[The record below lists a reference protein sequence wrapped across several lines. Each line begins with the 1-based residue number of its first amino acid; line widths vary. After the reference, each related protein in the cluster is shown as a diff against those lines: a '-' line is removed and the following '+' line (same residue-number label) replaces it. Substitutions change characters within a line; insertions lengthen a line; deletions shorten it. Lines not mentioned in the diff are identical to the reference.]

1 MTVAKVLRMPKLN
14 SRGRLLFVA
23 YPLLPVSDQSAGG
36 AEQVLTTL
44 ERVAAKSGWRTTV
57 AACNG
62 STAAGQLYATM
73 PPGGGRLSSA
83 RHLESQHCKRVAELI
98 SVRSAIGTPFDLVHD
113 HSGSFFA
120 HASRIDA
127 PVLATMHLPRSFYP
141 AQWFHHLPQNVYLNC
156 VSKAQARTFADVPNM
171 IGVVPNGI
179 GLNRFPLRSRKQ
191 DYLLWMGRICE
202 EKGTHTALDV
212 AKRTGLPIVMIG
224 QVYPF
229 AYHQNYFDREIRPRM
244 DRMGE
249 QVKYIERP
257 SFADKI
263 KLIQNARALLVTS
276 SAEETSCLVA
286 MEAAACGTPVVAM
299 RRGAFSEVVQ
309 HGETGYIVSDV
320 SEMSAALAHLSAIK
334 PRSCR
339 AYAQR
344 HFSAQQM
351 LSGYEA
357 LYKRIHAQRAPEA
370 APALTPVFAA

>member
-1 MTVAKVLRMPKLN
+1 MTLAKVLRMPKLK
-14 SRGRLLFVA
+14 SRGRVLFVA
-23 YPLLPVSDQSAGG
+23 YPLLPVSEQSAGG

-44 ERVAAKSGWRTTV
+44 ERAAAGRGWRTTV
-57 AACNG
+57 AGCNG

-73 PPGGGRLSSA
+73 PPSRGRLASA
-83 RHLESQHCKRVAELI
+83 RQLESLHCQRVAELI
-98 SVRSAIGTPFDLVHD
+98 DVRSAIGTPFDVVHD

-120 HASRIDA
+120 HAGRVDA

-141 AQWFHHLPQNVYLNC
+141 QQWFHHLSKNIYLNC
-156 VSKAQARTFADVPNM
+156 VSKAQARTFADVPNVV
-171 IGVVPNGI
+171 GVVPNGI
-179 GLNRFPLRSRKQ
+179 DLDRFPLQSRKQ

-202 EKGTHTALDV
+202 EKGAHTALDI

-244 DRMGE
+244 DRMGD

-257 SFADKI
+257 SFAAKI
-263 KLIQNARALLVTS
+263 KLIQSARALLVTS

-286 MEAAACGTPVVAM
+286 MEAAACGTPVIAM

-309 HGETGYIVSDV
+309 HGVTGYIVNSV
-320 SEMSAALAHLSAIK
+320 SEMSDALAQLSGIK
-334 PRSCR
+334 PRTCR
-339 AYAQR
+339 AYAQQ
-344 HFSAQQM
+344 HFSARQM

-357 LYKRIHAQRAPEA
+357 LYERIRAQKAMQA
-370 APALTPVFAA
+370 APTLTPAFAA

>member
-1 MTVAKVLRMPKLN
+1 MTVAKVLRMPKLK

-44 ERVAAKSGWRTTV
+44 ERAAANSGWRTTV

-62 STAAGQLYATM
+62 SVAAGQVYATM
-73 PPGGGRLSSA
+73 LPGRGRLASA
-83 RHLESQHCKRVAELI
+83 RQLEAQHCRRVAELI
-98 SVRSAIGTPFDLVHD
+98 DVRSAIGTPFDLVHD
-113 HSGSFFA
+113 HSGSFFG
-120 HASRIDA
+120 HASGVDT
-127 PVLATMHLPRSFYP
+127 PVLATLHLPRSFYP
-141 AQWFHHLPQNVYLNC
+141 QHWFHRLPQNVHLAC
-156 VSKAQARTFADVPNM
+156 VSKAQARTFSDVPNI

-179 GLNRFPLRSRKQ
+179 DLGRFPLRSRKQ

-212 AKRTGLPIVMIG
+212 AKRIGLPIVMIG

-244 DRMGE
+244 ERMGD

-257 SFADKI
+257 SFADKL

-309 HGETGYIVSDV
+309 HGSTGYVVNDI
-320 SEMSAALAHLSAIK
+320 SEMSAALAHLSDIK
-334 PRSCR
+334 PRTCR
-339 AYAQR
+339 DYAQE
-344 HFSAQQM
+344 HFSAKQM
-351 LSGYEA
+351 LSRYEA
-357 LYKRIHAQRAPEA
+357 LYERLRLWRTPRTAG
-370 APALTPVFAA
+370 ALTPAVAA

>member
-1 MTVAKVLRMPKLN
+1 MAKLLRMPKQK

-44 ERVAAKSGWRTTV
+44 ERAAHRSGWKTTV
-57 AACNG
+57 AACDG
-62 STAAGQLYATM
+62 SVPAGLLYATM
-73 PPGGGRLSSA
+73 LPGRGRLDSA
-83 RHLESQHCKRVAELI
+83 RQLESQHCKRAAELI
-98 SVRSAIGTPFDLVHD
+98 SIRSAIGTPFDIVHD

-120 HASRIDA
+120 HASRVDA
-127 PVLATMHLPRSFYP
+127 PILATLHLPRSFYP
-141 AQWFHHLPQNVYLNC
+141 QHWFQHLPKNVFLNC
-156 VSKAQARTFADVPNM
+156 VSKAQARTFADAPNL
-171 IGVVPNGI
+171 IGAVPNGI
-179 GLNRFPLRSRKQ
+179 DLDRFPFHSRKQ

-244 DRMGE
+244 DRMGD

-263 KLIQNARALLVTS
+263 KLIRNARALLVTS

-299 RRGAFSEVVQ
+299 RRGAFAEVIQ
-309 HGETGYIVSDV
+309 QGTTGYVVSDIA
-320 SEMSAALAHLSAIK
+320 EMSSALAQLSAIK
-334 PRSCR
+334 PRACR
-339 AYAQR
+339 AYAQE

-357 LYKRIHAQRAPEA
+357 LYERIRTQQAPEA
-370 APALTPVFAA
+370 APALTPAAVAA

>member
-1 MTVAKVLRMPKLN
+1 MTLAKVLRMPKLN
-14 SRGRLLFVA
+14 TRGRLLFVA

-44 ERVAAKSGWRTTV
+44 ERAASKKGWKTTV

-62 STAAGQLYATM
+62 STPAGQLYATM
-73 PPGGGRLSSA
+73 PPAGGRLSSA
-83 RHLESQHCKRVAELI
+83 RHLESQHCQRVTELV

-120 HASRIDA
+120 HASRSDV

-141 AQWFHHLPQNVYLNC
+141 AQWFHRLPQNVYLNC

-171 IGVVPNGI
+171 ISVVPNGI
-179 GLNRFPLRSRKQ
+179 DLDRFPLQARKQ
-191 DYLLWMGRICE
+191 DYLLWMGRVCE

-244 DRMGE
+244 DRMGD

-257 SFADKI
+257 SFVDKI

-299 RRGAFSEVVQ
+299 RRGAFGEVVQ
-309 HGETGYIVSDV
+309 HGETGYVVSDV
-320 SEMSAALAHLSAIK
+320 PEMSAALAHLSGIK
-334 PRSCR
+334 PRACR

-344 HFSAQQM
+344 HFSAKQM
-351 LSGYEA
+351 LSAYET
-357 LYKRIHAQRAPEA
+357 LYERIRAQQASA
-370 APALTPVFAA
+370 AASALTPAFAA

>member
-1 MTVAKVLRMPKLN
+1 MTVAKLLRMLKKK
-14 SRGRLLFVA
+14 SRGRILFVA
-23 YPLLPVSDQSAGG
+23 YPLLPVSNQSAGG

-44 ERVAAKSGWRTTV
+44 EGAAHHSGWKTTV

-62 STAAGQLYATM
+62 SVAAGQLYATM
-73 PPGGGRLSSA
+73 APGRGRLDSA
-83 RHLESQHCKRVAELI
+83 RRFESQHCKRVTELI
-98 SVRSAIGTPFDLVHD
+98 SIRSAIGTPFDVVHD

-120 HASRIDA
+120 HASRVDA
-127 PVLATMHLPRSFYP
+127 AVLATLHLPRSFYP
-141 AQWFHHLPQNVYLNC
+141 QQWFQHLSKNVYLSC

-171 IGVVPNGI
+171 VGVVPNGI
-179 GLNRFPLRSRKQ
+179 DLDRFPMQSRKQ

-244 DRMGE
+244 ERMGD

-299 RRGAFSEVVQ
+299 RRGAFAEVVQ
-309 HGETGYIVSDV
+309 QGTTGYVVSDIA
-320 SEMSAALAHLSAIK
+320 EMSSALAQLSAIK
-334 PRSCR
+334 PRTCR
-339 AYAQR
+339 AYAQQ

-357 LYKRIHAQRAPEA
+357 LYERIRAQKAPEGA
-370 APALTPVFAA
+370 GQLAPAFAA

>member
-1 MTVAKVLRMPKLN
+1 MTVAKVLRMPKLT
-14 SRGRLLFVA
+14 SRGRALFVA

-44 ERVAAKSGWRTTV
+44 ERAAHRSGWRTTV
-57 AACNG
+57 AACSG
-62 STAAGQLYATM
+62 SVAAGQLYSTTA
-73 PPGGGRLSSA
+73 PGRGRLDSA
-83 RHLESQHCKRVAELI
+83 RQLESQHCKRVSELI
-98 SVRSAIGTPFDLVHD
+98 SIRSAIGTPFDIVHD

-120 HASRIDA
+120 HASRVDA
-127 PVLATMHLPRSFYP
+127 PVLATLHLPRSFYP
-141 AQWFHHLPQNVYLNC
+141 QQWFQHLPKNVYLTC

-179 GLNRFPLRSRKQ
+179 DLERFTFQARKQ

-244 DRMGE
+244 DRMGN

-309 HGETGYIVSDV
+309 HGTTGYIVSDV
-320 SEMSAALAHLSAIK
+320 SEMSAALAQLSAIK
-334 PRSCR
+334 PRICR
-339 AYAQR
+339 AYAQQ

-351 LSGYEA
+351 LSGYVA
-357 LYKRIHAQRAPEA
+357 LYERIRAQRTRETSG
-370 APALTPVFAA
+370 ALTPAFAA

>member
-1 MTVAKVLRMPKLN
+1 MAKLLRMPKQK
-14 SRGRLLFVA
+14 SRGRVLFVA
-23 YPLLPVSDQSAGG
+23 YPVLPVSDQSAGG

-44 ERVAAKSGWRTTV
+44 ERAAHRKGWKTTV

-62 STAAGQLYATM
+62 SAAAGQLYATM
-73 PPGGGRLSSA
+73 APGRGRLDSA
-83 RHLESQHCKRVAELI
+83 RQLESQHCKRVTELI
-98 SVRSAIGTPFDLVHD
+98 SIRSAIATPFDVVHD

-120 HASRIDA
+120 HAGRVEA
-127 PVLATMHLPRSFYP
+127 PILATLHLPRSFYP
-141 AQWFHHLPQNVYLNC
+141 QQWFQHLPKNVYLNC
-156 VSKAQARTFADVPNM
+156 VSKAQARTFADVPNVV
-171 IGVVPNGI
+171 GVVPNGI
-179 GLNRFPLRSRKQ
+179 ELDRFPFQARKQ

-212 AKRTGLPIVMIG
+212 ARRTGMSIVMIG

-229 AYHQNYFDREIRPRM
+229 AYHQNYFEREIRPRM
-244 DRMGE
+244 ERMGD

-299 RRGAFSEVVQ
+299 RRAAFSEVIQ
-309 HGETGYIVSDV
+309 QGATGYVVSDIA
-320 SEMSAALAHLSAIK
+320 EMSSALAQLSAIK
-334 PRSCR
+334 PRACR
-339 AYAQR
+339 AYAQE
-344 HFSAQQM
+344 HFSARQM

-357 LYKRIHAQRAPEA
+357 LYERIRAQKAPETA
-370 APALTPVFAA
+370 GALTPAFAA